1 MRARNRLIETTD
13 TDAINVS
20 PLIDVVFILLIFFI
34 VSATFVT
41 LPGVEVTRPQAVT
54 GKALEKNAV
63 IFALSADNEIKY
75 AGSTVQLEEIPGLVE
90 QASKD
95 KGKPVVFRLISG
107 RMLRCWPRWLLRL
120 VKNPSMYPSPLASQE
135 HEKKAFDRTR
145 AYRDQCISPDRSRF
159 HSLDLFHCCHFL
171 CQ

>member
-1 MRARNRLIETTD
+1 MHQPLRKYIPETITQSYFQMRARNRLIESTD

-95 KGKPVVFRLISG
+95 KGKPVVIQVDQWADAS
-107 RMLRCWPRWLLRL
+107 MLAKMVAQARKKSIDVSIATRKPR
-120 VKNPSMYPSPLASQE
+120 A
-135 HEKKAFDRTR
+135 
-145 AYRDQCISPDRSRF
+145 
-159 HSLDLFHCCHFL
+159 
-171 CQ
+171 

>member
-95 KGKPVVFRLISG
+95 KGKPVVIQVDQWADAS
-107 RMLRCWPRWLLRL
+107 MLAKMVAQARKKSIDVSIATRKPR
-120 VKNPSMYPSPLASQE
+120 A
-135 HEKKAFDRTR
+135 
-145 AYRDQCISPDRSRF
+145 
-159 HSLDLFHCCHFL
+159 
-171 CQ
+171 

>member
-1 MRARNRLIETTD
+1 MYQPLRKYIPATITQSYLQMRARNRLIESTD

-41 LPGVEVTRPQAVT
+41 LPGIEVNRPQAVT

-63 IFALSADNEIKY
+63 IFALSGDNEIKY
-75 AGSTVQLEEIPGLVE
+75 AGSTVQLEEVPGLVE

-95 KGKPVVFRLISG
+95 KGKPVVIQVDQWADASILAKIVALARKKSSDVSIAT
-107 RMLRCWPRWLLRL
+107 RKPR
-120 VKNPSMYPSPLASQE
+120 A
-135 HEKKAFDRTR
+135 
-145 AYRDQCISPDRSRF
+145 
-159 HSLDLFHCCHFL
+159 
-171 CQ
+171 

>member
-95 KGKPVVFRLISG
+95 KGKPVVIQVDQWADAS
-107 RMLRCWPRWLLRL
+107 MLAKMVAQAR
-120 VKNPSMYPSPLASQE
+120 
-135 HEKKAFDRTR
+135 KKSIDVSIATR
-145 AYRDQCISPDRSRF
+145 KPKA
-159 HSLDLFHCCHFL
+159 
-171 CQ
+171 